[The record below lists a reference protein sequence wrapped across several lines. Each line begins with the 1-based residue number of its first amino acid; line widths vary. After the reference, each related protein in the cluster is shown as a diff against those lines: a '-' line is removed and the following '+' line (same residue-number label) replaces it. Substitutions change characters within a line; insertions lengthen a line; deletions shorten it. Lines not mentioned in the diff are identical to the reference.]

1 MAALTLK
8 SILAPR
14 SANYPTVVAL
24 RDALGSNTCV
34 LDASGK
40 ILLGAPTPADPQF
53 PVLLD
58 GVTLGHVSGPAIP
71 ANALALL
78 LAQLAAREQE
88 GRSLAAE
95 VLHLYREVNLIEQ
108 LSEQLAALLNSPAVG
123 RAALDQAQ
131 RLIPATHGVVLI
143 TNKETGLL
151 DVAASFTPH
160 PTQTRD
166 PRPETQSLSPS
177 VLIPDPVLGPPRT
190 GPGPWGGGSLFP
202 ALFTQS
208 ILDRGIA
215 EIVNSPA
222 SDPRLQ
228 SPGLSSY
235 TPDPRPETL
244 DPTPDSRPQTL
255 DPTLVP
261 SPYSLVPRS
270 LLCAPLRS
278 GQSIVGV
285 IALANTDP
293 AASYSAANLKLLN
306 TIALQTAAA
315 IEKSLLAAEMVSNA
329 RERAAIAAELH
340 AASTVQQLLLQSAS
354 RPTPGFTVDSVYLP
368 ASEVGG
374 DFFYVAPA
382 PDGSITAIAGDVSGK
397 GITAAMRVA
406 MILGA
411 LRRETSHDPAQI
423 LHDLNETL
431 VALNSPSL
439 AHTNLAQP
447 NIAQPLPA
455 QLGFTTAVCVRIA
468 LSGHFTLANAGHV
481 NPYQSGRELPT
492 PPALPLGLIPDQHFE
507 LVSGRLAP
515 GQSLV
520 LLSDGVP
527 EARSSSGE
535 LYGFDRLAQ
544 LTLLPASQIASAAQ
558 AFGQED
564 DITVLSLALAG

>member
-8 SILAPR
+8 SILNPR
-14 SANYPTVVAL
+14 STNYPTVVVL

-40 ILLGAPTPADPQF
+40 ILLGNPTPTAPQF
-53 PVLLD
+53 PVQLD
-58 GVTLGHVSGPAIP
+58 GVTLGHVTGPAIP

-78 LAQLAAREQE
+78 LAQLAAREHE

-95 VLHLYREVNLIEQ
+95 VLHLYREINLIEQ

-131 RLIPATHGVVLI
+131 RLIPATHGVVLLAD
-143 TNKETGLL
+143 KESSTLRI
-151 DVAASFTPH
+151 AASFAPSGEESESTHDAPTPDTGY
-160 PTQTRD
+160 PIPDT
-166 PRPETQSLSPS
+166 LSPDS
-177 VLIPDPVLGPPRT
+177 P
-190 GPGPWGGGSLFP
+190 
-202 ALFTQS
+202 FTQS
-208 ILDRGIA
+208 ILERGIG
-215 EIVNSPA
+215 EIINDLA
-222 SDPRLQ
+222 TDPRIH
-228 SPGLSSY
+228 
-235 TPDPRPETL
+235 R
-244 DPTPDSRPQTL
+244 DPTHDTPHPIPDTL
-255 DPTLVP
+255 HSVI
-261 SPYSLVPRS
+261 
-270 LLCAPLRS
+270 CAPLRT
-278 GQSIVGV
+278 GQSTVGV
-285 IALANTDP
+285 IALANSDP

-306 TIALQTAAA
+306 TIALQTAGA
-315 IEKSLLAAEMVSNA
+315 IEKSLLIAEMVSNA

-340 AASTVQQLLLQSAS
+340 AASTIQQLLLQSAS

-423 LHDLNETL
+423 LHALNETL
-431 VALNSPSL
+431 L
-439 AHTNLAQP
+439 TQG
-447 NIAQPLPA
+447 

-481 NPYQSGRELPT
+481 NPYQSGRELLT
-492 PPALPLGLIPDQHFE
+492 PPALPLGLMPDQHFE
-507 LVSGRLAP
+507 LVSGQLAP
-515 GQSLV
+515 GQTLV

-527 EARSSSGE
+527 EARSTSGE
-535 LYGFDRLAQ
+535 LYGFDRLSQ
-544 LTLLPASQIASAAQ
+544 LTLQTAQQIAHAAQ